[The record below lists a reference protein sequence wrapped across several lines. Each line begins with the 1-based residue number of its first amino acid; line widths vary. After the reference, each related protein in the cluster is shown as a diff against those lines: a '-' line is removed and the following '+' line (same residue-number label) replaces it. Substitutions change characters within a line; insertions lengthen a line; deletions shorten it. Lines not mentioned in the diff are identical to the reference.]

1 MKLNILIPSLLAL
14 PSEASTSI
22 REYSIIDFAL
32 NAFAYGSV
40 DTDVLQW
47 LLQNYTPLVCEF

>member
-1 MKLNILIPSLLAL
+1 MKLNFLIPSLLAL

-22 REYSIIDFAL
+22 REYSIINL

-40 DTDVLQW
+40 DTDVLQG

>member
-22 REYSIIDFAL
+22 REYSIIDLAL

-40 DTDVLQW
+40 DTDVLQG